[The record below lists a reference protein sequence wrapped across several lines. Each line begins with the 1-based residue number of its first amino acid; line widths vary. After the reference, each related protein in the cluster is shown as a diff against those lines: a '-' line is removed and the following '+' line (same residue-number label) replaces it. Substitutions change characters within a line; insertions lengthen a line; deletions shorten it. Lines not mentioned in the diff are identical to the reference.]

1 MRTSASCGTL
11 IPCIKEVALPGDTFD
26 IELNLDVMTHPT
38 LGPLFG
44 SYKAQIDVFLA
55 PIRLY
60 QAWLQNNIQKIGM
73 KMNTV
78 KLPLMKFRVPETIGW
93 TLEQYGDMDN
103 YQVNPSCILSYLGI
117 RGFGTNRNGS
127 DVFREFNA
135 VPWLAYWDIYKNYYA
150 NQQEGKG
157 YVIHTVPGDGTDME
171 IENFNVNGVALS
183 HGSTN
188 PGNTPWPAGATII
201 IDKK

>member
-1 MRTSASCGTL
+1 MEKTLGGDRLGAENKMKVDLRTYQRSTHNRSYIMRTTAASGTL
-11 IPCIKEVALPGDTFD
+11 LPVIKQVALPGDSFD
-26 IELNLDVMTHPT
+26 ITLNMDIMTHPT

-60 QAWLQNNIQKIGM
+60 QAWMQMNLQGKGLDM
-73 KMNTV
+73 ASV

-117 RGFGTNRNGS
+117 RGFGTNRTGS

-135 VPWLAYWDIYKNYYA
+135 VPWLAYWDIYKNYY
-150 NQQEGKG
+150 
-157 YVIHTVPGDGTDME
+157 
-171 IENFNVNGVALS
+171 VNLS
-183 HGSTN
+183 
-188 PGNTPWPAGATII
+188 
-201 IDKK
+201 